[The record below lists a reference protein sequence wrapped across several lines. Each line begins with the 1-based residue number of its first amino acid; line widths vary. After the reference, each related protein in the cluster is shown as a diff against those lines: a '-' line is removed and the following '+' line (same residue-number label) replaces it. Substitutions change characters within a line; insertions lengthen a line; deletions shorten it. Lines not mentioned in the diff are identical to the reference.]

1 MIKEDLI
8 RSLSEE
14 LVGKINYTQAKQ
26 YMDTMLICLEKV
38 LLDKKK
44 LMIRN
49 FGRFVLH
56 KKKERIGRNPKT
68 KKEYKIA
75 KRYAVTFYPAKNL
88 KQSIN
93 EDI

>member
-1 MIKEDLI
+1 
-8 RSLSEE
+8 
-14 LVGKINYTQAKQ
+14 
-26 YMDTMLICLEKV
+26 
-38 LLDKKK
+38 
-44 LMIRN
+44 MIRN